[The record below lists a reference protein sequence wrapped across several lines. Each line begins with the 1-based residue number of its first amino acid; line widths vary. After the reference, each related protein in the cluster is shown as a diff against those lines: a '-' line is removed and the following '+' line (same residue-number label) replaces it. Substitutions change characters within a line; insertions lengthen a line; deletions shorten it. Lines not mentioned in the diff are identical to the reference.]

1 MQSPTLIFDHIK
13 KTVTVSQPGPMSE
26 KQVQEALAAQRNQVT
41 SAAGSRAR

>member
-13 KTVTVSQPGPMSE
+13 KSVTVSQPGPTSE
-26 KQVQEALAAQRNQVT
+26 KQIQDALAAQRGQVT